1 MFLSSSE
8 GWEWNLN
15 NVAYNLWNETEKY
28 IDVSSSKPCE
38 EYKEASKTEAVT
50 PKRETI
56 GDEREKDLI
65 KSFLK

>member
-8 GWEWNLN
+8 WWEWSLN
-15 NVAYNLWNETEKY
+15 NVAHNLWNETEKY
-28 IDVSSSKPCE
+28 IELSSSKPCE
-38 EYKEASKTEAVT
+38 ESKEASKTEAVT

-65 KSFLK
+65 ENFLK